1 MTSQLINR
9 WLGAGEWRILL
20 RNRNS
25 LYNVVMIVSLLRLM
39 LGARQDQ
46 GNDELC
52 DQRHHHQHH
61 PSDTSVADHHHID
74 FWKKKSILKY
84 DL

>member
-1 MTSQLINR
+1 M
-9 WLGAGEWRILL
+9 

-61 PSDTSVADHHHID
+61 HPSDTSVADHHHID